1 MQIRNGFKGLNRLKG
16 LKRLMIRQQPINFL
30 DNLKKH
36 PVTKTFLPI
45 KQLFFIMLIFGLLLL
60 SPKISFAQAKQ
71 PYPQRIISF
80 YPALTEEIY
89 LLGAKDTL
97 VGCTVYC
104 QRPPET
110 KKKEKIGTVMDI
122 NVEKVFSLQPDLVVT
137 APLNDPKAQEKLK
150 NLGITII
157 TFPIPNNFNEVCSQ
171 LLKLSSLL
179 NKENN
184 AEKII
189 TTSKNKIQAL
199 QTQIDGLAKPRLFFQ
214 IGVNP
219 LVTINKD
226 SFLNDFIE
234 LAGGVN
240 VTREIKNTL
249 YSREKVLKDDPDVII
264 IATMGII
271 GEEEKKTW
279 QTFKTIKAVKDD
291 RIYLFDAFSVCSP
304 TPISF
309 VENLQ
314 TLAKILHSL

>member
-1 MQIRNGFKGLNRLKG
+1 MQILNGFKG
-16 LKRLMIRQQPINFL
+16 F
-30 DNLKKH
+30 
-36 PVTKTFLPI
+36 V
-45 KQLFFIMLIFGLLLL
+45 LITGLLILF
-60 SPKISFAQAKQ
+60 PKGSFAQAKQ
-71 PYPQRIISF
+71 TYPQRIISF

-89 LLGAKDTL
+89 LLGAQDKL
-97 VGCTVYC
+97 IGCTIYC

-122 NVEKVFSLQPDLVVT
+122 NLEKVFSLQPDLVLT
-137 APLNDPKAQEKLK
+137 APLTDPKAQDKLK
-150 NLGITII
+150 NLGIKVI
-157 TFPIPNNFNEVCSQ
+157 TLPIPNNFNDICNQ
-171 LLKLSSLL
+171 FLRLSSLL

-189 TTSKNKIQAL
+189 TTAKNKIQAL
-199 QTQIDGLAKPRLFFQ
+199 QTRIDGVAKPRVFFQ

-219 LVTINKD
+219 LVTVNKD

-240 VTREIKNTL
+240 VTRELKNTL
-249 YSREKVLKDDPDVII
+249 YSREKVLTDNPDVII
-264 IATMGII
+264 IATMGIM
-271 GEEEKKTW
+271 GEEEKKIW
-279 QTFKTIKAVKDD
+279 QTFKTIKAVKDG
-291 RIYLFDAFSVCSP
+291 RIHLFDAFSICSP